1 MTRHML
7 AALALVV
14 AMQFSLPAMAAHGS
28 RAISCREECMRQPCQ
43 ASAAVCE
50 QMRRSCVADC
60 R

>member
-28 RAISCREECMRQPCQ
+28 RARDCREECRRQPCQ
-43 ASAAVCE
+43 ASATVCE
-50 QMRRSCVADC
+50 QMLRSCVADC